1 MLEVRGVGG
10 VRSRVENLRDNL
22 RLPKRISCGKPRLDP
37 CVMNQIRTGNHGFL
51 RYWARPAIDLLGR
64 KNVLLCLWVGER
76 DRWPL
81 SLGRVDFE
89 AFLLVG
95 WRV

>member
-1 MLEVRGVGG
+1 
-10 VRSRVENLRDNL
+10 
-22 RLPKRISCGKPRLDP
+22 
-37 CVMNQIRTGNHGFL
+37 
-51 RYWARPAIDLLGR
+51 LGR

-76 DRWPL
+76 DGWPL